1 LHEIAIA
8 RINIVDF
15 FGKYVDIF
23 DREESQ
29 LLLFLLIMEIMTIET
44 IVII

>member
-15 FGKYVDIF
+15 LEKYVDMF

-29 LLLFLLIMEIMTIET
+29 LLLFSLIMEIMTIET